1 MITNSELQ
9 RIIARYGI
17 RKIERHLVYSYLQR
31 FGLKYTNSPIL
42 CRYLQGFH
50 TDDTLLQKIRTLD
63 ISSIKDLE
71 NQLELLIPS
80 KDRKING
87 AHFTPTYIVRYI
99 IDQIAPKEN
108 DTNLDPSCGSG
119 AFLIGLAEYYRDR
132 YGKSIKAVTR
142 ENIFGA
148 DILDYNILR
157 TKLLLSIFA
166 LQHNQILHDEDFNL
180 FHQDSL
186 RASWKQQFDNIVGNP
201 PYVKFQDLSA
211 TNRKFLADKWATIQN
226 GTFNLYFAFF
236 ELGYNLLKENG
247 KLGFITPNNYFTSL
261 AGEPLRK
268 FFTINQCV
276 SRIVDFSHK
285 KVFDAQTYT
294 AITFLTKCRNTVI
307 QYDRIN
313 DNQEPSTFLAQVNG
327 SPNDLKTLNPKK
339 WRLLKTEERKVVETI
354 ETIGTPIGR
363 LFDIVVGVATLKDEL
378 YFVDSRSS
386 DGSFYLKT
394 VRAKTFRIE
403 KEATRAV
410 YKVSDFKRQ
419 EDIPTNTR
427 RIIVPYSI
435 RNGAAIAIPEAD
447 FKKRFPSCYSY
458 FCFIKTDLLARD
470 KGKTAYQPFYAWG
483 RTQGLTRTGKKIVT
497 PTFSQF
503 PRFLIVEDED
513 SFFTNGYAIY
523 FRSGGQESMFA
534 DPTKNPLASV
544 ENRCLVQKILNSFLM
559 HFYVSKT
566 SVSIEGGYLCYQKN
580 FIEKFTIPHFV
591 PDELQILAKL
601 QDKREIDL
609 FLIYKYGL
617 QSQLPN
623 LDLYVSNSESV
634 KPVQL
639 KPEIVASVS
648 DESIP
653 SAFSSSSVE

>member
-1 MITNSELQ
+1 M
-9 RIIARYGI
+9 
-17 RKIERHLVYSYLQR
+17 ERHLVYSYLQR
-31 FGLKYTNSPIL
+31 FGLKYAKSPIL
-42 CRYLQGFH
+42 FGYLEGFQI
-50 TDDTLLQKIRTLD
+50 DDTLLQKIQTLE
-63 ISSIKDLE
+63 ITSIKHLE
-71 NQLELLIPS
+71 NQLELLIPT
-80 KDRKING
+80 KNRKING
-87 AHFTPTYIVRYI
+87 AHFTPNYIVRYI
-99 IDQIAPKEN
+99 IDRIGPKEN

-119 AFLIGLAEYYRDR
+119 AFLVGLAEYYRDK
-132 YGKSIKAVTR
+132 YGKSVKAVTR

-166 LQHNQILHDEDFNL
+166 LQHNEILLEEDFNL

-186 RASWKQQFDNIVGNP
+186 RASWKQQFDNVVGNP

-211 TNRKFLADKWATIQN
+211 TNRKFLANKWATIQN

-294 AITFLTKCRNTVI
+294 AITFLRKCRNTVI

-313 DNQEPSTFLAQVNG
+313 DNQEPSAFLALANG

-339 WRLLKTEERKVVETI
+339 WRLLKTEERKIIETI
-354 ETIGTPIGR
+354 ENIGTPIGR
-363 LFDIVVGVATLKDEL
+363 LFNIVVGVATLKDEL
-378 YFVDSRSS
+378 YFLDSRSS
-386 DGSFYLKT
+386 DGSFYLKSI
-394 VRAKTFRIE
+394 RGRTFRIE
-403 KEATRAV
+403 KEVTRVV

-419 EDIPTNTR
+419 EDVPTNTR

-435 RNGAAIAIPEAD
+435 RNGAAIAIPESD
-447 FKKRFPSCYSY
+447 FKKRFPHCYSY
-458 FCFIKTDLLARD
+458 FCFIKADLVGRD
-470 KGKTAYQPFYAWG
+470 KGKAPYQPFYAWG

-503 PRFLIVEDED
+503 PRFLIVQDED

-523 FRSGGQESMFA
+523 FRSGGQESIFP
-534 DPTKNPLASV
+534 DPTGNPLASV
-544 ENRCLVQKILNSFLM
+544 ENRFLVQKILNSCLM
-559 HFYVSKT
+559 HFYISKT
-566 SVSIEGGYLCYQKN
+566 SVSIEGGYPCYQKN
-580 FIEKFTIPHFV
+580 FIEKFSIPSFA

-601 QDKREIDL
+601 QHKQEIDL

-623 LDLYVSNSESV
+623 LDLYVSNNDSV
-634 KPVQL
+634 KPVQVS
-639 KPEIVASVS
+639 PEIVASVS
-648 DESIP
+648 DESSP
-653 SAFSSSSVE
+653 SAFSSASVE